1 MRAVNRHIVGNLLA
15 FAHILIIKGR
25 GRDVP
30 HAVICEESGI
40 TILRAHTYD
49 AVTIRDA
56 RAAPIRL
63 DTRITRVVDLFG
75 GIVDL
80 CQLSRRECRNLSL
93 RDDTVCRLREIA
105 GDVEVS
111 TRVVQRI
118 GHARL
123 RAARHVLRI
132 IMGVRLIRSD
142 RQILLDVNR
151 RTVDVYRRAREIVL
165 ERIRRILPVVLDLRR
180 AVIDL
185 RRLVKRQSIR
195 NLIRSN
201 RTRQDLPLSSQRVA
215 VHAIVLCVARRVMPC
230 VVCKRRLNA
239 AVRDVLIDNSTIPA
253 ADIRIGI

>member
-30 HAVICEESGI
+30 HTVICEESGI

-49 AVTIRDA
+49 AVTIRNA
-56 RAAPIRL
+56 RTAPIRL
-63 DTRITRVVDLFG
+63 DTRITRIVDLFR

-80 CQLSRRECRNLSL
+80 RQLSRRECRNLAL
-93 RDDTVCRLREIA
+93 RNDTVCRLRQIA
-105 GDVEVS
+105 GDVKVVA
-111 TRVVQRI
+111 RVVQRI

-123 RAARHVLRI
+123 CAARHVLCI
-132 IMGVRLIRSD
+132 IMSVRLISSN
-142 RQILLDVNR
+142 RQIVPNVDR
-151 RTVDVYRRAREIVL
+151 RTVDIHRRTLEIVL
-165 ERIRRILPVVLDLRR
+165 ERVRRILTVVLELRR
-180 AVIDL
+180 TVIDL
-185 RRLVKRQSIR
+185 RRLVKLQSVR

-201 RTRQDLPLSSQRVA
+201 RTRQDLPLSAQRVA